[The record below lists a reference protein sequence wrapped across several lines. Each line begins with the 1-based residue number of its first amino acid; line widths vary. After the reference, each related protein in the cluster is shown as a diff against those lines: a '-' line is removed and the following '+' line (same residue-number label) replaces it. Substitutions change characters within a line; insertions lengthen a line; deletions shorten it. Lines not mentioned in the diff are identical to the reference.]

1 MTTGV
6 ISWVIVAFV
15 SPARLRSAI
24 ITDCP
29 KPNRFGLS
37 TERQKGMTGSATE
50 DAEIDELA
58 AALDA
63 ILTELVEYRLSRPG
77 NPECLRLV
85 AIPSTERERRAAHF
99 THIVADPFEG
109 SLLYALRGVGAALHE
124 RGGTRLMRTVLLE
137 IAARDPENES
147 RRLSPADRQWD
158 GIGSDDDRWFC

>member
-1 MTTGV
+1 M
-6 ISWVIVAFV
+6 S
-15 SPARLRSAI
+15 
-24 ITDCP
+24 
-29 KPNRFGLS
+29 
-37 TERQKGMTGSATE
+37 GSATD

-77 NPECLRLV
+77 KPECLRLA

-99 THIVADPFEG
+99 SHIVADPFEG

-124 RGGTRLMRTVLLE
+124 HGGTRLMRSVLLE
-137 IAARDPENES
+137 IAARDPENEA

-158 GIGSDDDRWFC
+158 GIGSDDDCWFS

>member
-1 MTTGV
+1 
-6 ISWVIVAFV
+6 
-15 SPARLRSAI
+15 
-24 ITDCP
+24 
-29 KPNRFGLS
+29 
-37 TERQKGMTGSATE
+37 MTGSATE

-77 NPECLRLV
+77 KPECLRLV
-85 AIPSTERERRAAHF
+85 AIPSTERERSAANF
-99 THIVADPFEG
+99 THIIADPFEG

-137 IAARDPENES
+137 IAARDPENEA

-158 GIGSDDDRWFC
+158 GIGSDDDRWFS